1 MVSVGGTSR
10 MYRLTGAL
18 FSLLFLFTLA
28 CTSSDARLQTR
39 TRQTAGRV
47 VEASSFQGADLGAR
61 INAADRALGSSAGE
75 IVARGGGRIT
85 TQIVI
90 NANHTLRLMRGTYAP
105 TTQEIPVLLGAGAS
119 VVGEGW

>member
-1 MVSVGGTSR
+1 
-10 MYRLTGAL
+10 MYRLTGLL
-18 FSLLFLFTLA
+18 FSLLFLVTLA
-28 CTSSDARLQTR
+28 STPSAARLQTR
-39 TRQTAGRV
+39 RRQASTVSSTPQTRGRV

-61 INAADRALGSSAGE
+61 INAADRALGGAAGE

-105 TTQEIPVLLGAGAS
+105 STQEVPVVLGAGAS